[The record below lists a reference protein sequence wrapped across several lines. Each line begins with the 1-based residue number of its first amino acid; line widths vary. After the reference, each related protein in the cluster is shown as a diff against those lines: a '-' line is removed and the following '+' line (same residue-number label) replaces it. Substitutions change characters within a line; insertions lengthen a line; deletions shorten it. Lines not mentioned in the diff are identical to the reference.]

1 MKPESIQVSV
11 IIPTAASRQRAGS
24 LKRAIESIRN
34 SSRTPVQVIVVAN
47 GPSCDPGV
55 CAWLKAQPDVKFDH
69 QQTGSAPL
77 ATLRGRQL
85 VRTEYFSTLDDDDE
99 YIEGATD
106 DKLRVMQADP
116 TLDLVVADGFRHL
129 DGVDIPM
136 YPLLSEAARQPLHTL
151 MRFNWLHNC
160 NALYRSA
167 TVGAAFFEDS
177 HPYGEWTWLAFKLMM
192 ANRRVGT
199 LCKPTFRYFD
209 TANSLSKS
217 EAYRNAYLSLFERML
232 ALSPPAVI
240 ARQLRR
246 KMSSA
251 WHDASMA
258 ALHKG
263 HRLKAWQCHCKS
275 LLLPGGLR
283 YLASSRHFL
292 VPMRADAAVSIPAS
306 EAAIRSESTDAL
318 A

>member
-1 MKPESIQVSV
+1 MKPGSLQVSV
-11 IIPTAASRQRAGS
+11 IIPTAASRQRAPL
-24 LKRAIESIRN
+24 LKRAVESIRA
-34 SSRTPVQVIVVAN
+34 SSQSPVQVIVIAN
-47 GPSCDPGV
+47 GPSCDPDI
-55 CAWLKAQPDVKFDH
+55 CAWLKAQPDVQFDY

-99 YIEGATD
+99 YLEGATD
-106 DKLRVMQADP
+106 DKLRAMQADP
-116 TLDLVVADGFRHL
+116 ALDVVVTDGFRSF
-129 DGVDIPM
+129 DGCDTPM
-136 YPLLSEAARQPLHTL
+136 YPLLSEAAIQPLQTL

-167 TVGAAFFEDS
+167 TVGSEFFEDS
-177 HPYGEWTWLAFKLMM
+177 HPYGEWTWLAFKLVMGHKKI
-192 ANRRVGT
+192 GT
-199 LCKPTFRYFD
+199 LCRPTFRYYD

-232 ALSPPAVI
+232 KRSPPPVI
-240 ARQLRR
+240 ARDLRR

-258 ALHKG
+258 ALEKG
-263 HRLKAWQCHCKS
+263 QRLLALRCHCKS

-283 YLASSRHFL
+283 YLACSRHFL
-292 VPMRADAAVSIPAS
+292 ISNR
-306 EAAIRSESTDAL
+306 TDAVL
-318 A
+318 RIQASDPAARPESP